1 MKGSRSVMKYFYKYM
16 PLRKEFFDSLMIR
29 ATPFAALNDPYE
41 GLFNYE
47 QFKTAN
53 KGVQEF
59 AKKQG
64 ISVEDVSDDFL
75 NGVIDSIQL
84 DFDAVGV
91 LSFTEDYTSPLMWA
105 HYADQ
110 HRGIVLEFDH
120 DKPLFQDSR
129 RKLEKRESRF
139 GENYLGDVY
148 EFPEKVMYRREI
160 PSFERYELV
169 QANGEYPFR
178 KFLHDLFFTK

>member
-1 MKGSRSVMKYFYKYM
+1 M
-16 PLRKEFFDSLMIR
+16 
-29 ATPFAALNDPYE
+29 
-41 GLFNYE
+41 
-47 QFKTAN
+47 
-53 KGVQEF
+53 
-59 AKKQG
+59 
-64 ISVEDVSDDFL
+64 
-75 NGVIDSIQL
+75 DSIQL

-91 LSFTEDYTSPLMWA
+91 LSFTEDYTSSLMWA

-110 HRGIVLEFDH
+110 HRGIVLEFDY

-169 QANGEYPFR
+169 QAKGEYSFR
-178 KFLHDLFFTK
+178 KFLHDLFFIKSNDWLYEKEWRSIVQLSDADSIICGKISFFLRL